1 MANTFNNSTY
11 NNIGATE
18 QIVYST
24 GLGKKATVIGIN
36 IANLLSTPVTANIIL
51 EKTIDD
57 RGTPTIVRTFVVK
70 DVYIPAGNS
79 LAAIGG
85 DQKLVMTE
93 ENNLIVSAGT
103 GLTDALD
110 VIVSVLEIT

>member
-1 MANTFNNSTY
+1 MANTFNNATY
-11 NNIGATE
+11 NNIGSTE
-18 QIVYST
+18 QTVYST
-24 GLGKKATVIGIN
+24 GIGKKATVIGIN
-36 IANLLSTPVTANIIL
+36 IANLLTTPVTASIIL
-51 EKTIDD
+51 EKIVDD
-57 RGTPTIVRTFVVK
+57 RGTPLLLRTYVVK

-93 ENNLIVSAGT
+93 DNNLIVSAGT